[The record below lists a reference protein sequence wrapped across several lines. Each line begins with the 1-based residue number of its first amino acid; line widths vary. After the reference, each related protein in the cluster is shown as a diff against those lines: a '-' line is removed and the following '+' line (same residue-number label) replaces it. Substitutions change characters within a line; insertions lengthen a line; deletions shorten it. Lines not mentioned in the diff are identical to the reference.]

1 MLELKSHKYE
11 GKNKEEVINSAL
23 KDLNASTNEV
33 YTNVKEEITGSIFKS
48 KKYKVEVILKEDLI
62 EYIKNYL
69 KEITDLM
76 GLKVQFEVQ
85 KRENFIKVNM
95 ICDNNAILIG
105 KNGRTMSS
113 LQVLIR
119 QAVQTKCGQRINII
133 LDASDYKEK
142 QQKNIERLA
151 IRLAKDVRKTGVE
164 VKMDSM
170 NSFERR
176 LVHNKLTDFNGV
188 TTISEGEE
196 PNRCVV
202 IKPVEK

>member
-11 GKNKEEVINSAL
+11 GKNQEEVINSAL

-33 YTNVKEEITGSIFKS
+33 YTNVKEKITGSIFKS

-76 GLKVQFEVQ
+76 GLKVQLEVQ

-142 QQKNIERLA
+142 QQRNIERLA

-176 LVHNKLTDFNGV
+176 LVHNKLTDFKGV

>member
-11 GKNKEEVINSAL
+11 GKNQEEVINSAL

-48 KKYKVEVILKEDLI
+48 KKYKVEVILKEDLV

-119 QAVQTKCGQRINII
+119 QAVQTKCEQRINII

-142 QQKNIERLA
+142 QQRNIERLA

-176 LVHNKLTDFNGV
+176 LVHNKLTDFKGV

-202 IKPVEK
+202 IKPIDK

>member
-11 GKNKEEVINSAL
+11 GKNQEEVINSAL

-48 KKYKVEVILKEDLI
+48 KKYKVEVILKEDLV

-119 QAVQTKCGQRINII
+119 QAVQTKCEQRINII

-142 QQKNIERLA
+142 QQRSIERLA

-176 LVHNKLTDFNGV
+176 LVHNKLTDFKGV

>member
-142 QQKNIERLA
+142 QQRNIERLA

>member
-11 GKNKEEVINSAL
+11 GKNQEEVINSAL

-48 KKYKVEVILKEDLI
+48 KKYKVEVVLKEDLI

-76 GLKVQFEVQ
+76 GLKVQPEVQ

-142 QQKNIERLA
+142 QQRNIERLA

-176 LVHNKLTDFNGV
+176 LVHNKLTDFKGV

>member
-11 GKNKEEVINSAL
+11 GKNQEEVINSAL

-48 KKYKVEVILKEDLI
+48 KKYKVEVILKEDLT

-76 GLKVQFEVQ
+76 GLKVQLEVQ

-142 QQKNIERLA
+142 QQRNIERLA

-176 LVHNKLTDFNGV
+176 LVHNKLTDFKGV

>member
-11 GKNKEEVINSAL
+11 GKNQEEVINSAL

-48 KKYKVEVILKEDLI
+48 KKYKVEVILKEDLV

-119 QAVQTKCGQRINII
+119 QAVQTKCEQRINII

-142 QQKNIERLA
+142 QQRNIERHA

-176 LVHNKLTDFNGV
+176 LVHNKLTDFKGV

>member
-11 GKNKEEVINSAL
+11 GKNKEEVINNAL

-142 QQKNIERLA
+142 QQRNIERLA

-176 LVHNKLTDFNGV
+176 LVHNKLTDFKGV

>member
-1 MLELKSHKYE
+1 MLELKSHRYE
-11 GKNKEEVINSAL
+11 GKNQEEVINSAL

-76 GLKVQFEVQ
+76 GLKVQLEVQ

-142 QQKNIERLA
+142 QQRNIERLA

-176 LVHNKLTDFNGV
+176 LVHNKLTDFKGV

>member
-1 MLELKSHKYE
+1 MLELKSHRYE

-142 QQKNIERLA
+142 QQRNIERLA

-176 LVHNKLTDFNGV
+176 LVHNKLTDFKGV

>member
-48 KKYKVEVILKEDLI
+48 KKYKVEVILKEDLV

-119 QAVQTKCGQRINII
+119 QAVQTKCEQRINII

-142 QQKNIERLA
+142 QQRNIERLA

-176 LVHNKLTDFNGV
+176 LVHNKLTDFKGV

>member
-11 GKNKEEVINSAL
+11 GKNQEEVINSAL

-48 KKYKVEVILKEDLI
+48 KKYKVEVILKEDLV

-142 QQKNIERLA
+142 QQRNIERLA

-176 LVHNKLTDFNGV
+176 LVHNKLTDFKGV

>member
-11 GKNKEEVINSAL
+11 GKNQEEVINSAL

-48 KKYKVEVILKEDLI
+48 KKYKVEVILKEDLV

-119 QAVQTKCGQRINII
+119 QAVQTKCELRINII

-142 QQKNIERLA
+142 QQRNIERLA

-176 LVHNKLTDFNGV
+176 LVHNKLTDFKGV